1 MLDKPV
7 RLENI
12 FFAQD
17 LNASGP
23 LEIHDQVP
31 CIVMASYS
39 DGQTFAMHKSLC
51 HFSFEPQGIC
61 TADES
66 GRITAVKGGSTTIT
80 AHYGEFTAS
89 LKVEVNP
96 AKPVGITLKENPL
109 ELTTYFGVPQKLEL
123 MYRMSDGT
131 TEPIETESVK
141 LIAEGKST
149 VEISPSGRYVTGV
162 EHGTTRATLMVGEFS
177 LNVVFNVPQYPTDIL
192 FNFRNIESMR
202 TGFIYDPD
210 VYVINSGG
218 GTVTLAPHEYEI
230 TSDEHSVK
238 PLIKGR
244 LKARHSGKSNL
255 TVKYT
260 DEKTGIELTKTVE
273 ARVLPDPVAIE
284 LNAEDSFISGDK
296 PSEAKITASLSFDDG
311 TTQDLKATEYKLEVS
326 NPSVANVIRE
336 EEEYFLSFP
345 ARPSDAQRIEACWL
359 EGTYTDRIRDN
370 NRRIIFEKEYKDSK
384 TVKNRVEVEKE
395 IETPTEPIVKVVS
408 SKRKVKRVKSIK
420 K

>member
-1 MLDKPV
+1 MRNIPV

-12 FFAQD
+12 FFGQG
-17 LNASGP
+17 LNASHP

-31 CIVMASYS
+31 CVVMASYS

-66 GRITAVKGGSTTIT
+66 GIIKAVKGGSTTIT

-89 LKVEVNP
+89 LKVDVNP
-96 AKPVGITLKENPL
+96 AKPVGIILNQYPP

-123 MYRMSDGT
+123 LYRMSDGT

-149 VEISPSGRYVTGV
+149 VELSPSGRYVTGV
-162 EHGTTRATLMVGEFS
+162 EHGTTRATLMVGEFTH
-177 LNVVFNVPQYPTDIL
+177 NVVFNVPPYPTDIV
-192 FNFRNIESMR
+192 FNFRNIEAMR

-210 VYVINSGG
+210 VYVIQSGG
-218 GTVTLAPHEYEI
+218 GTFTLAPNEYEI

-238 PLIKGR
+238 PLTNGR
-244 LKARHSGKSNL
+244 LEARHAGKTNL

-273 ARVLPDPVAIE
+273 ARVLPDPVSLE
-284 LNAEDSFISGDK
+284 LYAEDSFISGDK
-296 PSEAKITASLSFDDG
+296 PSETKITATLSFDDG

-326 NPSVANVIRE
+326 NPSVARVIRD

-370 NRRIIFEKEYKDSK
+370 NGRIVFEKEYKDSK
-384 TVKNRVEVEKE
+384 TIKNRVEVEKE
-395 IETPTEPIVKVVS
+395 NETPTEPKVKVVS

>member
-1 MLDKPV
+1 MRDMPV

-12 FFAQD
+12 FFARG
-17 LNASGP
+17 LNASRP

-39 DGQTFAMHKSLC
+39 DGQTFAMHKSLVY
-51 HFSFEPQGIC
+51 FSFEPQGIC

-66 GRITAVKGGSTTIT
+66 GVITAVKGGSTTIT

-89 LKVEVNP
+89 VKVEVNP
-96 AKPVGITLKENPL
+96 ARPVGITLKENPL
-109 ELTTYFGVPQKLEL
+109 ELTTYFGVPQKFEL

-131 TEPIETESVK
+131 TEPIETESVE

-162 EHGTTRATLMVGEFS
+162 EHGTTRAALTVGEFS

-192 FNFRNIESMR
+192 FNFRNIEAMR
-202 TGFIYDPD
+202 AGFIYDPG
-210 VYVINSGG
+210 VYVIQSGG

-230 TSDEHSVK
+230 TSDEYSVK
-238 PLIKGR
+238 PLINGR
-244 LKARHSGKSNL
+244 LEARHSGTTNL

-273 ARVLPDPVAIE
+273 ARVLPDPVSLEIS
-284 LNAEDSFISGDK
+284 AEDSFTSGDK
-296 PSEAKITASLSFDDG
+296 PSETRITATLSFDDG
-311 TTQDLKATEYKLEVS
+311 TAQVLNATEYKLEVS
-326 NPSVANVIRE
+326 NPLVAHVIRE
-336 EEEYFLSFP
+336 EEEYLLSFP

-370 NRRIIFEKEYKDSK
+370 NGRIVFEKEYKDSK
-384 TVKNRVEVEKE
+384 TVKNRVAVEKE
-395 IETPTEPIVKVVS
+395 VEPLTEPTVKVVPGR
-408 SKRKVKRVKSIK
+408 RKVKRVKSIK